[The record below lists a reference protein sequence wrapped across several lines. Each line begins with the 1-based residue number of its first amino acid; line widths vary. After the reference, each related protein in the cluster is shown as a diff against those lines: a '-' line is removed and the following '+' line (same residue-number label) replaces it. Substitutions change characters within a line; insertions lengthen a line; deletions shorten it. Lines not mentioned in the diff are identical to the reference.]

1 MFVKKQI
8 LMDAVSWSLFWEK
21 RHEFDPFTRWQAG
34 FIRYIFGWVTQEEG
48 SEFNRTCN
56 TVFQDMTGKYKH
68 QSRYFNTSKALSK
81 FLRHANSN
89 LTYLFDSDGTVNIG
103 SAFNELGTDNPTHH
117 QMSPRDFAA
126 MLICNDKQ
134 RFQICVYVNWTWKP
148 FGYPPAQPWDLR
160 MGAVQ
165 GHSNKTVDP
174 YTLHHPLTFEESCC
188 LGWIFHVTSAD
199 NRQSIETKGLLKNPG
214 RGQGHF
220 MYHNDHS
227 NGYIGMADGNTLPR
241 TYRNPIYCV
250 LVPQAALDFQLFL
263 SKNGVILIYHDIPSH
278 LLKIVDQMP
287 TIACPAMRAGRG
299 HTLSPTVT
307 GGVCV
312 QMTSHMIA

>member
-117 QMSPRDFAA
+117 QISSRFCSDVDMQRQAKISDLCLCQLDLETFWISTSTTMGSQNGCSSRT
-126 MLICNDKQ
+126 LKQ
-134 RFQICVYVNWTWKP
+134 DR
-148 FGYPPAQPWDLR
+148 
-160 MGAVQ
+160 
-165 GHSNKTVDP
+165 
-174 YTLHHPLTFEESCC
+174 
-188 LGWIFHVTSAD
+188 
-199 NRQSIETKGLLKNPG
+199 
-214 RGQGHF
+214 
-220 MYHNDHS
+220 
-227 NGYIGMADGNTLPR
+227 
-241 TYRNPIYCV
+241 
-250 LVPQAALDFQLFL
+250 
-263 SKNGVILIYHDIPSH
+263 
-278 LLKIVDQMP
+278 
-287 TIACPAMRAGRG
+287 
-299 HTLSPTVT
+299 
-307 GGVCV
+307 
-312 QMTSHMIA
+312 